1 MTDAD
6 KNAPWRNLGD
16 QMEIAGHHLIET
28 VSGLIS
34 QGNVRTLR
42 IKTGTGQ
49 VFLEIPL
56 TTGAVAG
63 GVVVLTAPWLAA
75 IGAIAGV
82 AGKVQLE
89 IVRQDSTAP
98 VETGT
103 PPAAKPTGDD

>member
-6 KNAPWRNLGD
+6 KTAPWKTLSD

-28 VSGLIS
+28 VSGPIS

-49 VFLEIPL
+49 VFLEIPR
-56 TTGAVAG
+56 TAGAVAG

-82 AGKVQLE
+82 AGKVHLE
-89 IVRQDSTAP
+89 IVRQDASAP
-98 VETGT
+98 VDGT
-103 PPAAKPTGDD
+103 APAAKPTSDA